1 MKGLFATYLGVVGV
15 GRREGG
21 VAALMRVRTRT
32 RTCAVRVGSHAP
44 LAAAASKTAGSRQVI

>member
-21 VAALMRVRTRT
+21 VAALMRVRVPF
-32 RTCAVRVGSHAP
+32 ALVAM
-44 LAAAASKTAGSRQVI
+44 AAAASKTAGSRQVI